1 MNDKIKFRKSLGGV
15 AMKKIKGLLCLI
27 LVFLLMACS
36 ENVIEKAPEK
46 EYENSEITAYV
57 ESFEC
62 GYISHAEELREGRLL
77 ITTEEELN
85 IALKYDCLNPEDDTW
100 PNNSIASAFE
110 KVMENYPISEYSYLI
125 EYWETSCGGYNIH
138 ADKVEILEDNIGFS
152 FDVKQFPSED
162 EMVTEAMGGFCHIAA
177 IPKEQIEGKKFI
189 NVVYPQ

>member
-36 ENVIEKAPEK
+36 ESVAKKEPEE
-46 EYENSEITAYV
+46 EYEKSEITAYV

-62 GYISHAEELREGRLL
+62 GYISHADELREGRLL

-85 IALKYDCLNPEDDTW
+85 IALNYDCLNPEDDTW
-100 PNNSIASAFE
+100 SNNSIASAFE
-110 KVMENYPISEYSYLI
+110 KVMENHPISEYSYLI

-177 IPKEQIEGKKFI
+177 IPKNEIEGEKFV
-189 NVVYPQ
+189 NVIYPQ